1 MARGR
6 AALSKNGPV
15 QERRSV
21 LRADGTIAAG
31 AKSRMEE
38 ELLLDALRWMMKS
51 RLYDQRVIA
60 LQRQGQF
67 GVFSPGIGPEASI
80 IGSAMGVDSPRDW
93 TVAQYRERISGG
105 PHRLSLDAV
114 T

>member
-6 AALSKNGPV
+6 AVLSKNGPV

-67 GVFSPGIGPEASI
+67 GGVSPGVGQGASLI
-80 IGSAMGVDSPRDW
+80 ASAMGAAAARDW
-93 TVAQYRERISGG
+93 RVPPARE
-105 PHRLSLDAV
+105 HKAAV
-114 T
+114 TPGL

>member
-38 ELLLDALRWMMKS
+38 ELLLDAWGLAVQSRDLRR
-51 RLYDQRVIA
+51 RLTDCHRPA
-60 LQRQGQF
+60 
-67 GVFSPGIGPEASI
+67 AS
-80 IGSAMGVDSPRDW
+80 APL
-93 TVAQYRERISGG
+93 EF
-105 PHRLSLDAV
+105 
-114 T
+114 